1 MSEPP
6 PVSPPERQTLEVTL
20 RKKLES
26 KARHSKQNKA
36 MLMLTKTE
44 MKKLVEENRKLKEEV
59 AELRSRLERFQPQ
72 KESRHPITTKPSKGW
87 IGGGRRISLS
97 RAIPSRRN
105 MPFSPLDCLMFTT
118 TTFWNSRQGSFWR
131 MTVMETQTGHE
142 AIRREGMTVC
152 FPAED
157 RELVAS
163 MVERLAPIYLSAYWG
178 KRRISEN

>member
-36 MLMLTKTE
+36 MLMLTTTE
-44 MKKLVEENRKLKEEV
+44 LKKLVGENRKLKEV
-59 AELRSRLERFQPQ
+59 VTELRSRLERFQPQ
-72 KESRHPITTKPSKGW
+72 KESRHPITTKS
-87 IGGGRRISLS
+87 
-97 RAIPSRRN
+97 AI
-105 MPFSPLDCLMFTT
+105 FSAGLFNVHHNDVLDFAPRL
-118 TTFWNSRQGSFWR
+118 
-131 MTVMETQTGHE
+131 VLAYETQTGHQ